1 MTTCPSCNS
10 ALRLTISNAFGW
22 CWHCSHQSGEISYV
36 PIGHSRRAPHGRTI
50 GQAARDEGAALV
62 LENAGQE
69 WRERIAGLIDDLA
82 RRLPDLTADD
92 VRAEAVRVGAGQP
105 HHANAWGAAML
116 AAAKRGS
123 IRRTMT
129 LRQSGRA
136 EANSHANPVWAS
148 LIHEPKGMAIRA
160 EEQLEV
166 W

>member
-1 MTTCPSCNS
+1 MTK
-10 ALRLTISNAFGW
+10 A
-22 CWHCSHQSGEISYV
+22 QM
-36 PIGHSRRAPHGRTI
+36 
-50 GQAARDEGAALV
+50 
-62 LENAGQE
+62 
-69 WRERIAGLIDDLA
+69 ID
-82 RRLPDLTADD
+82 
-92 VRAEAVRVGAGQP
+92 AVRVGAGQP

>member
-10 ALRLTISNAFGW
+10 ALRLTLSGAFGW

-36 PIGHSRRAPHGRTI
+36 PIGHDRPTPHGRTI
-50 GQAARDEGAALV
+50 GQAARDEGAARV
-62 LENAGQE
+62 LANAGRE
-69 WRERIAGLIDDLA
+69 WRDKIAFLIDGLA

-92 VRAEAVRVGAGQP
+92 VRAEVARTGMDEP
-105 HHANAWGAAML
+105 HHVNAYGAAML

-136 EANSHANPVWAS
+136 GANSHANPVWQS
-148 LIHEPKGMAIRA
+148 LIHGPKGMAIRA